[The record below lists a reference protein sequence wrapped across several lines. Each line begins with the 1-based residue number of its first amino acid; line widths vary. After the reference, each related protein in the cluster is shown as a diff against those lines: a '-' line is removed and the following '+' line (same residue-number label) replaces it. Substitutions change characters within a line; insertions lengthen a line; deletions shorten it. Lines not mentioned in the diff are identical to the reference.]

1 LCLNTSPIVW
11 NNSGLDE
18 SRRPSPWSKKNVPVR
33 TTGVAGAFAKAG
45 NAGLGASAVT
55 IAITDNARAVMMLR
69 VRLGEGFQNNT
80 VRVKVDGREVCRR
93 AGVSTDWT
101 ISRADA
107 VEVQTEAAA
116 VQLEVAVEDG
126 PQVAQQIT
134 PAQTPF
140 VEVRLVNG
148 ELLLLPLGEEPPML

>member
-1 LCLNTSPIVW
+1 
-11 NNSGLDE
+11 
-18 SRRPSPWSKKNVPVR
+18 
-33 TTGVAGAFAKAG
+33 VALLALVLAG
-45 NAGLGASAVT
+45 QACAPRGPSAVT
-55 IAITDNARAVMMLR
+55 VATTENARAVMILR

-80 VRVKVDGREVCRR
+80 VSVKVDGREVYRR
-93 AGVSTDWT
+93 TGVSTDWT

-116 VQLEVAVEDG
+116 VQLEVAVENG

-140 VEVRLVNG
+140 VEVRLVSG